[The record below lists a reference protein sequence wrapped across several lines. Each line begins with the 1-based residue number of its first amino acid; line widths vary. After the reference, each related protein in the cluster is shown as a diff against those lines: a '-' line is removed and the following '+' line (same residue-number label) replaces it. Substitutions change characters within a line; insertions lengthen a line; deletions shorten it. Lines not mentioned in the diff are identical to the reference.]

1 MFTLHRRRVWPWRL
15 YECDRMDSRYVCESV
30 RTLGEKFVQF
40 NMADKTVAPS
50 FGREQSMDKKFAGC
64 KIEMTPLLIV
74 P

>member
-1 MFTLHRRRVWPWRL
+1 MSRVSKRHRRNGQFIVSGTRWL
-15 YECDRMDSRYVCESV
+15 I